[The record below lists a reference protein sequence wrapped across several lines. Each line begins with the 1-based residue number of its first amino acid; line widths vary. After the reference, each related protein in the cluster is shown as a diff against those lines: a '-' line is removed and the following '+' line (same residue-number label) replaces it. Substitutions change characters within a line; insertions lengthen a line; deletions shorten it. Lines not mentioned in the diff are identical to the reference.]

1 MLKTPLV
8 PNGLALRMRFLM
20 LSVQLITQS
29 LTDMMKNQIT
39 MNEDCPSVAHA
50 KKGLAQVWVAAA
62 ALIDSDGR
70 ILMAQRPPGK
80 SFAGL
85 WEFPGGKIDAGESP
99 EQALVRELEEELAIR
114 THTSCLAPVTFASH
128 FYDDFHLL
136 MLVYACRKWDGF
148 AEARE
153 GQTLKWVRLP
163 DLLALDMPPADIPVA
178 ALLQTLL

>member
-1 MLKTPLV
+1 
-8 PNGLALRMRFLM
+8 
-20 LSVQLITQS
+20 
-29 LTDMMKNQIT
+29 
-39 MNEDCPSVAHA
+39 MNNDCPGHPGFKPGFREVR
-50 KKGLAQVWVAAA
+50 VAAA

-70 ILMAQRPPGK
+70 ILMAQRPAGK

-85 WEFPGGKIDAGESP
+85 WEFPGGKIETGESP
-99 EQALVRELEEELAIR
+99 ESALVRELEEELAIR

-128 FYDDFHLL
+128 PYDDFHLL

-148 AEARE
+148 ATPRE

-163 DLLALDMPPADIPVA
+163 DLLTLDMPPADIPVA